1 MIKFKTYRQKINTLH
16 GIDPLKSLLSKR
28 PNKDNREKQILLSLV
43 ELYLKT
49 GKPVGS
55 QTLKENGFSLLSPA
69 TLRNYFVKLEEA
81 GFLKQQHS
89 SGGRIP
95 TSLAYKAYAEFV
107 HSAAALDELEKEHLF
122 QLLSKE
128 TREVHLYLQKAAEI
142 LSNITQGAVFLSSP
156 RFDQDFVLDIKL
168 LSIDIHRVL
177 CVLVTDFGTVR
188 SEILFIEKKLSAFSI
203 KRIEQFFHWK
213 ITGLDKPKLNSEEE
227 LIANKFYSEILLRH
241 IVNYSSFSY
250 SDILKTGFS
259 KMLQYPDFNNTTS
272 LANGLALF
280 ENDQALRSL
289 LMECSEKKEIKFWIG
304 EDLYP
309 FSSQTNSCS
318 VLAIP
323 YYIHNTA
330 VGSIAIL
337 CPSRAPYKKLFATLK
352 TTSEAISSSLTKSLY
367 KFKISYR
374 QPTTADITFNNQSP
388 LLSFP
393 NKELL
398 LEDKTQK
405 ES

>member
-1 MIKFKTYRQKINTLH
+1 M
-16 GIDPLKSLLSKR
+16 KSFPSKKL
-28 PNKDNREKQILLSLV
+28 NKDEREKQVLLSLV

-49 GKPVGS
+49 GKPIGS
-55 QTLKENGFSLLSPA
+55 QTLKENGFDPLSPA

-95 TSLAYKAYAEFV
+95 TSLAYKTYAEFIYP
-107 HSAAALDELEKEHLF
+107 SSTLEGKEKEHLTE
-122 QLLSKE
+122 LLSKE
-128 TREVHLYLQKAAEI
+128 TREVHLYLQRAAEI
-142 LSNITQGAVFLSSP
+142 LSNVAQGAVFLSSP

-168 LSIDIHRVL
+168 LSIDTHRVL
-177 CVLVTDFGTVR
+177 CALVTDFGTVR
-188 SEILFIEKKLSAFSI
+188 SEILFTEKKLGAFSI
-203 KRIEQFFHWK
+203 KRIERFFHWK
-213 ITGLDKPKLNSEEE
+213 ITGLDKPKLSTEEE
-227 LIANKFYSEILLRH
+227 LIATKFYNEILLRH

-259 KMLQYPDFNNTTS
+259 KMLQYPDFNDASS
-272 LANGLALF
+272 LASGLALF

-304 EDLYP
+304 EDLHP
-309 FSSQTNSCS
+309 FSSQACTCS

-323 YYIHNTA
+323 YYIHDTA

-374 QPTTADITFNNQSP
+374 QPKIADLTFNGHAS
-388 LLSFP
+388 LLSFQ

-398 LEDKTQK
+398 LEDKTKK

>member
-1 MIKFKTYRQKINTLH
+1 M
-16 GIDPLKSLLSKR
+16 KSFCSKK
-28 PNKDNREKQILLSLV
+28 PSKDEREKQVLLSLV

-55 QTLKENGFSLLSPA
+55 QTLKENGFDSLSPA
-69 TLRNYFVKLEEA
+69 TLRNYFAKLEEA

-95 TSLAYKAYAEFV
+95 TSLAYKTYAQSV
-107 HSAAALDELEKEHLF
+107 CNTSTLDDKEKDHLC

-128 TREVHLYLQKAAEI
+128 TREVHLYLQRTAEI
-142 LSNITQGAVFLSSP
+142 LSDVAQGAVFLSSP

-177 CVLVTDFGTVR
+177 CVLITDFGTVR
-188 SEILFIEKKLSAFSI
+188 SEMLFTEKKLGTFSI

-213 ITGLDKPKLNSEEE
+213 ITGLDKPKLSSEEE
-227 LIANKFYSEILLRH
+227 LLATKFYNEILLRH

-259 KMLQYPDFNNTTS
+259 KMLQYPDFNDASS
-272 LANGLALF
+272 LASGLSLF
-280 ENDQALRSL
+280 ENDQALRTL
-289 LMECSEKKEIKFWIG
+289 LSQCSEKKEIAFWIG
-304 EDLYP
+304 EDLHP
-309 FSSQTNSCS
+309 FSNQANACS
-318 VLAIP
+318 VLAVP
-323 YYIHNTA
+323 YYIHDTA

-337 CPSRAPYKKLFATLK
+337 CPSRAHYKKLFATLK
-352 TTSEAISSSLTKSLY
+352 TISEIVSSSLTKSLY

-374 QPTTADITFNNQSP
+374 QPKISELTFQSHTTV
-388 LLSFP
+388 LSSQ
-393 NKELL
+393 KEELL
-398 LEDKTQK
+398 LEDKTRK
-405 ES
+405 ET

>member
-1 MIKFKTYRQKINTLH
+1 M
-16 GIDPLKSLLSKR
+16 KSFLSKK
-28 PNKDNREKQILLSLV
+28 PTKDEREKQVLLSLV

-55 QTLKENGFSLLSPA
+55 QTLKENGFDHLSPA
-69 TLRNYFVKLEEA
+69 TLRNYFVKLEET

-95 TSLAYKAYAEFV
+95 TSLAYKTYAEFICP
-107 HSAAALDELEKEHLF
+107 SAVLEEKEQEQLIK
-122 QLLSKE
+122 LLSKE
-128 TREVHLYLQKAAEI
+128 TREIHLYLQRAAEI
-142 LSNITQGAVFLSSP
+142 LSDIAQGAIFLSSP
-156 RFDQDFVLDIKL
+156 RFDQDFILDIKL
-168 LSIDIHRVL
+168 LSIDTYRVL
-177 CVLVTDFGTVR
+177 CVLITDFGTVR
-188 SEILFIEKKLSAFSI
+188 SEILFTEKKLSAFNI

-213 ITGLDKPKLNSEEE
+213 ITGLDKPNLLPEEE
-227 LIANKFYSEILLRH
+227 MTATKFYNEILLRH

-259 KMLQYPDFNNTTS
+259 KMLQYPDFNDASS
-272 LANGLALF
+272 LASGLALF
-280 ENDQALRSL
+280 ENDQALRAL
-289 LMECSEKKEIKFWIG
+289 LSECSEKKAIKFWIG
-304 EDLYP
+304 EDLHP
-309 FSSQTNSCS
+309 FSSGAATCS

-330 VGSIAIL
+330 VGSLAIL

-352 TTSEAISSSLTKSLY
+352 AISEVISSSLTKSLY

-374 QPTTADITFNNQSP
+374 QPKIAEIEINKQTT
-388 LLSFP
+388 LLSFQ
-393 NKELL
+393 KEELR

-405 ES
+405 EL

>member
-1 MIKFKTYRQKINTLH
+1 M
-16 GIDPLKSLLSKR
+16 KSLLSKR
-28 PNKDNREKQILLSLV
+28 PNKDEREKQVLLNLV

-55 QTLKENGFSLLSPA
+55 QTLKENGFDTLSPA
-69 TLRNYFVKLEEA
+69 TLRNYFVKLEES

-95 TSLAYKAYAEFV
+95 TSLAYKTYAE
-107 HSAAALDELEKEHLF
+107 HIYPSAVLEDPEKEQLL

-128 TREVHLYLQKAAEI
+128 TREVHLYLQRAAEI
-142 LSNITQGAVFLSSP
+142 LSNIAQGAVFLSSP

-168 LSIDIHRVL
+168 LSIDIHRIL

-213 ITGLDKPKLNSEEE
+213 ITGLDKPKLSPEEE
-227 LIANKFYSEILLRH
+227 LIATKFYNEILLRH

-259 KMLQYPDFNNTTS
+259 KMLEYPDFNNTSS
-272 LANGLALF
+272 LASGLALF
-280 ENDQALRSL
+280 ENDNALRAL
-289 LMECSEKKEIKFWIG
+289 LIECSEQKEIKFWIG

-309 FSSQTNSCS
+309 FSSQASTCS

-323 YYIHNTA
+323 YYIHDTA

-374 QPTTADITFNNQSP
+374 QPKIANLTFNQQTT
-388 LLSFP
+388 LLSFE

-398 LEDKTQK
+398 LEDKTNK

>member
-1 MIKFKTYRQKINTLH
+1 M
-16 GIDPLKSLLSKR
+16 KSLLSKK
-28 PNKDNREKQILLSLV
+28 PNKDEREKQVLLNLV

-55 QTLKENGFSLLSPA
+55 QTLKENGFDTLSPA

-95 TSLAYKAYAEFV
+95 TSLAYKTYAG
-107 HSAAALDELEKEHLF
+107 HIYPSAVLEESEKEQLV

-128 TREVHLYLQKAAEI
+128 TREVHLYLQRAAEV
-142 LSNITQGAVFLSSP
+142 LSNIAQGAVFLSSP

-168 LSIDIHRVL
+168 LSIDIHRIL

-203 KRIEQFFHWK
+203 KRIEQFFHFK
-213 ITGLDKPKLNSEEE
+213 ITGLDKPKLSAEEE
-227 LIANKFYSEILLRH
+227 LIANKFYNEILLRH

-259 KMLQYPDFNNTTS
+259 KMLQYPDFNNTSS
-272 LANGLALF
+272 LASGLALF
-280 ENDQALRSL
+280 ENDNALRAL
-289 LMECSEKKEIKFWIG
+289 LMECSEQKEVKFWIG

-309 FSSQTNSCS
+309 FSSQASTCA
-318 VLAIP
+318 VLAVP
-323 YYIHNTA
+323 YYIHETA

-374 QPTTADITFNNQSP
+374 QPKIANLTFNNQTT
-388 LLSFP
+388 LLSFE

-398 LEDKTQK
+398 LEDKTNK